1 MATEIDES
9 ERSDLDIWERFKED
23 DEAETDVSE
32 ADIIVTL
39 IGMKLARE
47 GIEFVFHATPDECV
61 NCRMRSSCTNLDEGR
76 RYRIVKVR
84 SGTGHD
90 CPIHDGGV
98 IAVEVVEPTI
108 RAAIDS
114 KNCFDRSKIV
124 FNPKNCRFVD
134 CRFREF
140 CFPPGLII
148 GDKYTI
154 LNVLGDLQD
163 SCMDERSLKV
173 VELKRAL

>member
-1 MATEIDES
+1 MAGDVDN
-9 ERSDLDIWERFKED
+9 SDISDDLWERFKAD
-23 DEAETDVSE
+23 DETELDVSD

-47 GIEFVFHATPDECV
+47 GVEFVFTATPDECE
-61 NCRMRSSCTNLDEGR
+61 NCRMRSTCTNLDEGR
-76 RYRIVKVR
+76 RYRVVKVR

-114 KNCFDRSKIV
+114 KKCFDRSKIIYE
-124 FNPKNCRFVD
+124 PKDCRFID
-134 CRFREF
+134 CKFREF
-140 CFPPGLII
+140 CFPPGLIK
-148 GDKYTI
+148 GDKYVI
-154 LNVLGDLQD
+154 LNILGDLQD
-163 SCMDERSLKV
+163 NCENARSLKV
-173 VELKRAL
+173 VELKRAI